1 MRRICGVVGSV
12 LLLSGCSLAFVDG
25 PPPGDGPLPRG
36 TCSTSAVAPVL
47 DASGAAM
54 WGLTGGLALADALN
68 DEPDPPNSIFTNESG
83 GVVSLLIAGAYAY
96 SAVRGFQATSEC
108 RERQSMSEQ
117 AIADYLRSVRLPA
130 LGTPDA
136 K

>member
-12 LLLSGCSLAFVDG
+12 LLLSGCSLAFVNR

-47 DASGAAM
+47 DVSGAAF
-54 WGLTGGLALADALN
+54 WGFMSGWILVDVVN
-68 DEPDPPNSIFTNESG
+68 DEPQPANSYVTNEAAS
-83 GVVSLLIAGAYAY
+83 VMSLLITGAYTY
-96 SAVRGFQATSEC
+96 SAVRGFKSTSEC

-117 AIADYLRSVRLPA
+117 AIADYLRGVRLPA

-136 K
+136 